1 MKQIQL
7 DEEAEE
13 KSKLHTSADEGLDL
27 GKNRISI
34 LVLILIFLEL
44 EQVGGVNSPD
54 AAQYETCYVTAHKGA
69 CRASAWTK
77 CGNYCA
83 TGSVDSRYDVIT

>member
-1 MKQIQL
+1 M
-7 DEEAEE
+7 A
-13 KSKLHTSADEGLDL
+13 TFWY
-27 GKNRISI
+27 RT
-34 LVLILIFLEL
+34 
-44 EQVGGVNSPD
+44 GVNSPD